1 VSDRE
6 LCWFHAALAASM
18 GDALKAYVASHGAAA
33 GRAARALADARE
45 GLRDATAAPPDAFLP
60 PR

>member
-1 VSDRE
+1 
-6 LCWFHAALAASM
+6 M